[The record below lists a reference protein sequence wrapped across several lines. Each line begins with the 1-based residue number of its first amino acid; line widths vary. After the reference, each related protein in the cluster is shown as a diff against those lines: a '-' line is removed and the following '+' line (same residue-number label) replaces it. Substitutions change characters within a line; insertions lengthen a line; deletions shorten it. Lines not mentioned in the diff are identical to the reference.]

1 MQESESQR
9 PGSWQYRREEYLRAS
24 GRNADLVKEGYV
36 DAGSD
41 GKWLLIA
48 GGRRGP
54 SPKESRRFEPFIVE
68 QGAS

>member
-9 PGSWQYRREEYLRAS
+9 PSSWQCRREEYLRAS
-24 GRNADLVKEGYV
+24 GRHADLVKEGYV

-41 GKWLLIA
+41 GKWRLIT

-54 SPKESRRFEPFIVE
+54 SPTKSRRFEPFIVK
-68 QGAS
+68 QGTS

>member
-1 MQESESQR
+1 MQKSESQR
-9 PGSWQYRREEYLRAS
+9 PSSWQCRREEYLRAS

-41 GKWLLIA
+41 GKWLLIT

-54 SPKESRRFEPFIVE
+54 SPKESRRFEPFIVD
-68 QGAS
+68 QGVS